1 MKDDQKGVT
10 GRARGGIAR
19 AEKLSG
25 EERTA
30 IASAA
35 AKKRWADKDS
45 AAPLKHNKN
54 KDLDAKSTALA
65 ASPKQASLDLG
76 IEIERDIGGVEMG
89 VLENGMPYLTQRG
102 LATIT
107 GGARSSI
114 YDIVKEWE
122 ERHNDYVSGKERIS
136 FFQKYLSE
144 QGFDEPSLHV
154 ETVQAGSIHYAY
166 PDVVC
171 MAFLEYYAFEAKG
184 DNTKALENY
193 RRFASFGLRRFIYEA
208 LGYSPEQKVIDS
220 WRHFHD
226 RIDMTATS
234 VPFGF
239 FSVFKEIAIMLVPMI
254 RAGIFISDKVV
265 PDVSVGLAWSAHWE
279 ANDLDDKY
287 GKRSRYDHEY
297 PLYYPQSKSNPQP
310 AFCYPEEAL
319 GAFRAWL
326 SSTYIKSKFPAYM
339 LGQTKKGSVPF
350 ALANKALG
358 AFGAQQL
365 EAPKKRLK

>member
-1 MKDDQKGVT
+1 MSDDLDEPKG
-10 GRARGGIAR
+10 RRKGGLAR
-19 AEKLSG
+19 AVKLSP
-25 EERTA
+25 EERAA

-35 AKKRWADKDS
+35 AKKRWEGKP
-45 AAPLKHNKN
+45 AAPLKPNKN
-54 KDLDAKSTALA
+54 KELGAKSTAMA
-65 ASPKQASLDLG
+65 APLKQASLDLG
-76 IEIERDIGGVEMG
+76 IEIERDVGGVEMG

-107 GGARSSI
+107 GGARSTI

-122 ERHNDYVSGKERIS
+122 ERHNDWVSGKDRIS
-136 FFQKYLSE
+136 FFQKYLNE
-144 QGFDEPSLHV
+144 NGFDEPTLHV

-171 MAFLEYYAFEAKG
+171 MAFLEYYAFEYKG
-184 DNTKALENY
+184 DNSNALANY
-193 RRFASFGLRRFIYEA
+193 RKFASFGLRRFIYEA
-208 LGYSPEQKVIDS
+208 LGYSPEQKVLDS

-226 RIDMTATS
+226 RVDMTATS
-234 VPFGF
+234 VPMGY
-239 FSVFKEIAIMLVPMI
+239 FSVFREIAIMLVPMI

-265 PDVSVGLAWSAHWE
+265 PDVSVGLHWSSHWE
-279 ANDLDDKY
+279 ANDLDRKY
-287 GKRSRYDHEY
+287 GNRTRYDHEY

-326 SSTYIKSKFPAYM
+326 QATYIRSKFPAYM
-339 LGQTKKGSVPF
+339 LGQTRKGTVPL